1 MKTTKKLL
9 DSIRTE
15 KDARKFFEGIRWPN
29 GIACP
34 KCGVQDN
41 PYRIKRESEKRE
53 ILRCKHCKRD
63 FSVTTGTVFE
73 GSHIPLITWFRAFV
87 LLSSSKKGISSH
99 QLSRMLGIT
108 QKSAWFMAHRIRFA
122 FTNKPHKKLEGI
134 VEADE
139 TYIGGKTRGIR
150 GRGAKNKTPVFA
162 LVERNGDIRVFPVK
176 NVKSRTL
183 KKIIRE
189 NVDKKSII
197 MTDEFRSYRGLNK
210 EFAGHET
217 VQHGIRE
224 YVRGSAYTNTV
235 EGFFSIMKRGIK
247 GIYQHVSHQ
256 HLHRYTDEFGY
267 RYNTRKQTDTER
279 MIGSI
284 ENCEGK
290 RLMYRDSSNL

>member
-9 DSIRTE
+9 DNIQTE
-15 KDARKFFEGIRWPN
+15 QDARKFFEDIRWPN
-29 GIACP
+29 GIVCP

-41 PYRIKRESEKRE
+41 PYRIKRKSEKRE

-73 GSHIPLITWFRAFV
+73 DSHIPLITWFRAFV
-87 LLSSSKKGISSH
+87 LISSSKKGISSH

-122 FTNKPHKKLEGI
+122 FKDKPINKLEGI

-139 TYIGGKTRGIR
+139 TYIGGKARGKR
-150 GRGAKNKTPVFA
+150 GRGAKNKKVVFA
-162 LVERNGDIRVFPVK
+162 LVERNGDVRPFVGK

-197 MTDEFRSYRGLNK
+197 MTDEYKVYRGLDK

-217 VQHGIRE
+217 VQHGVRE
-224 YVRGSAYTNTV
+224 YVRGSVYTNTA
-235 EGFFSIMKRGIK
+235 EAFFSVMKRGIK
-247 GIYQHVSHQ
+247 GVYQHVSNQ

-267 RYNTRKQTDTER
+267 RWNTRKQTNTER
-279 MIGSI
+279 MIASI
-284 ENCEGK
+284 EKVEGK
-290 RLMYRDSSNL
+290 RLMYRDS